1 MHYCVR
7 WAPSCPQKVGHS
19 SAYFLVH
26 VCCGQ
31 RAGWIKVSFG
41 MEVDLGPGHTVLDGD
56 PAPPPKSGAQQRL
69 LFGPCLLWTNGWMDQ
84 GVTWYGGRPW
94 PWPHCVTW
102 GPSSPAQPPIF
113 GPCPLWLNGCMDQ
126 EGATWY
132 GRRSRPRRDCVRCG
146 PSSHSQKGGGAPSPM
161 FWIVHGAVCY
171 GRVPRPGHI
180 VLDGDLLPQCT
191 TPIFG
196 PSQTAQRR
204 CAVVRPIQKS
214 IGKWNIRPPIKS

>member
-31 RAGWIKVSFG
+31 TAGWIKVSFG

-146 PSSHSQKGGGAPSPM
+146 PSSHSQKGGGSIPLANFLDSSRCRLL
-161 FWIVHGAVCY
+161 WKGASSWPHCVRW
-171 GRVPRPGHI
+171 GPTSTMHNPQFSARHRRLSVAA
-180 VLDGDLLPQCT
+180 LL
-191 TPIFG
+191 
-196 PSQTAQRR
+196 
-204 CAVVRPIQKS
+204 
-214 IGKWNIRPPIKS
+214 